1 MAPGRGGLHAPSL
14 GAEGRSSSRTA
25 NRDRIGAPP
34 VNAGRGDL
42 VLVPEPPMTGASRG
56 ISLVTEA
63 QLNYGD
69 PGQTEEATTVLP
81 GGMVPFPVANRPP
94 RHLTGYLVQVDVG
107 RWTPSAPPTLSRR
120 RS

>member
-14 GAEGRSSSRTA
+14 GAKGWSSLRTA

-34 VNAGRGDL
+34 VNVGRGNL
-42 VLVPEPPMTGASRG
+42 VLVPEPLMTGASRG
-56 ISLVTEA
+56 SSLVTEA

-69 PGQTEEATTVLP
+69 PGQTKEETAVLP

-94 RHLTGYLVQVDVG
+94 RHLTGYPVQVNVG
-107 RWTPSAPPTLSRR
+107 RWTPSVPPTLSRR
-120 RS
+120 CR